1 MALEIRVTAWPD
13 ARSRLRGLV
22 VGYCLG
28 DALGR
33 TRDPHTA
40 ALVAGTP
47 SMLFLANV
55 EGVVRA
61 LVREQLTGL
70 STGLAD
76 CCWHATARWAHR
88 ARRDTLRGVV
98 DRRVAAEPAV
108 WPDGWLSSLS
118 LLRGGRGSAPAIE
131 ASLDLGADLDPRP
144 GWSESDSVGDLV
156 LSRTLPVALL
166 SALPPGARPLPEPSG
181 DDVGH
186 RVSRE
191 ARDVAAYSHGIPAQV
206 IAVATTRTVAEVLTT
221 GQVQPLVDLADLS
234 AVYRGAPRADEV
246 VMTRVAL
253 RGVAEHLP
261 PQSRTTAE
269 IMHGIPAGPRSV
281 LRAATDGLRWALTHP
296 ERHQV
301 ADAIAEA
308 TRTPQ
313 PAATALMLGML
324 GAAHGIEALPEDA
337 VARLD
342 VGHVADQLV
351 IDLLTQVD
359 IGPVAAA
366 DDQAAQAWLR
376 RYPAS

>member
-1 MALEIRVTAWPD
+1 MTTLAWPD

-33 TRDPHTA
+33 AREPYTA
-40 ALVAGTP
+40 PLVAGTP
-47 SMLFLANV
+47 SMLFLASV

-61 LVREQLTGL
+61 LVREQLTGH

-98 DRRVAAEPAV
+98 DRRVAAEPHA
-108 WPDGWLSSLS
+108 WPDGWLAGLA

-144 GWSESDSVGDLV
+144 GRSGSDSVGDLV

-166 SALPPGARPLPEPSG
+166 AAVPATARPQQDGPATGENL
-181 DDVGH
+181 GH
-186 RVSRE
+186 PVSRD

-206 IAVATTRTVAEVLTT
+206 IAVAMTRTMAEVLTT
-221 GQVQPLVDLADLS
+221 GRVHPLVDLADLS
-234 AVYRGAPRADEV
+234 AVYRGVPRADEV

-269 IMHGIPAGPRSV
+269 VMHGIPSGPRSV

-296 ERHQV
+296 GRHQV
-301 ADAIAEA
+301 DDAISEA
-308 TRTPQ
+308 IRTPL
-313 PAATALMLGML
+313 PAASALMLALL
-324 GAAHGIEALPEDA
+324 GAAHGIEALPQDA

-351 IDLLTQVD
+351 GDLVTQVD
-359 IGPVAAA
+359 ASPLTRP
-366 DDQAAQAWLR
+366 DDEAGRAWLR
-376 RYPAS
+376 RYPAT